1 MGRRAVEEGFCP
13 TKSHL
18 RHSARY
24 SSVLGEP
31 FDHAPLPLSKSL
43 PLGRSASEEGLYHE
57 VSPPTRRT
65 VLECIGRTVRSCS
78 TASFEEPATGMA
90 REQGGVVSRGLT
102 SDTALVLG
110 ETLRSCSTVIPGEP
124 ATGTACERGVIS
136 RGLTSNTAPGT
147 RVSWATMLQENDFE
161 IRSRTRM
168 RDRERGREEGLG

>member
-1 MGRRAVEEGFCP
+1 M
-13 TKSHL
+13 KSHL
-18 RHSARY
+18 
-24 SSVLGEP
+24 
-31 FDHAPLPLSKSL
+31 
-43 PLGRSASEEGLYHE
+43 
-57 VSPPTRRT
+57 PTQRT
-65 VLECIGRTVRSCS
+65 VPECIGRTVRPCSAASFEESATETARERGGTPTVLECFGRTVRPCS
-78 TASFEEPATGMA
+78 TASFDEPTTGTV
-90 REQGGVVSRGLT
+90 REQREVVSRGLI

-110 ETLRSCSTVIPGEP
+110 EGSCSTVFPGEP